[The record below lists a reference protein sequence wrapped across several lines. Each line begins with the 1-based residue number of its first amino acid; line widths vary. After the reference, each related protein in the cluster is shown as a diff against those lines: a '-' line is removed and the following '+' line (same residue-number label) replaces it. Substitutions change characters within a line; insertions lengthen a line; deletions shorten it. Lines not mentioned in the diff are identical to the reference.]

1 LLAKELGIAKE
12 KFQVVFQSR
21 LGKSPWIQ
29 PYADEVIRSLPS
41 KGYKKVAV
49 MMPSFVADC
58 LETTVEVGSEFREIF
73 EEAGGKEWIFIES
86 LNDSGSW
93 IKTLEKLILGDLS

>member
-12 KFQVVFQSR
+12 KYQVVFQSR

-93 IKTLEKLILGDLS
+93 IKTLEKLILGI